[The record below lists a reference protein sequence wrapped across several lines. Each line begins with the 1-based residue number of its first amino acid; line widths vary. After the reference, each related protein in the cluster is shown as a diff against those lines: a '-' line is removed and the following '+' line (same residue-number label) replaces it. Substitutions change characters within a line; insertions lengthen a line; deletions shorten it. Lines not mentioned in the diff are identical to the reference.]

1 MVNIRSFKEEDN
13 ETLLSIERLCPQG
26 NEECAVAVD
35 KGPDITARY
44 ELYDNWEIRVA
55 EEDDTTVGWIGWT
68 VKQGPEQKYVYV
80 AEVMVHPDYRR
91 QGIGVKLLR
100 EAEKAAHEANVS
112 HIYCY
117 IYEPNKASM
126 KLVEKLGYIQE
137 KDVRIIAMS
146 AYKKEHMERE
156 YELARID
163 GKDLPE
169 AVKLIN
175 GYYAGKAH
183 FSPFTAPSFRTY
195 VNRVLGYGLENFLV
209 AKWKGKIVAC
219 GGFWDSSV
227 LMEMTY
233 TKEPIMW
240 KIMANAYG
248 ILRHF
253 ISMPRIPAEG
263 EFFKFHSIVDHAFEP
278 EHALAMEEILD
289 YCNNLMFDT
298 KCEFFGVYTD
308 PDDPILEIV
317 KKFKPLYETM
327 FLYAKTISCRLPDFS
342 SIYVDGRDPIL

>member
-1 MVNIRSFKEEDN
+1 MVNIRSFREEDN

-91 QGIGVKLLR
+91 QGIGVNLLR

-137 KDVRIIAMS
+137 KDVRILAMS

-183 FSPFTAPSFRTY
+183 FSPFSAPSFRTY
-195 VNRVLGYGLENFLV
+195 ANRVLGYGLENFLV

-233 TKEPIMW
+233 TKEPKMW

-298 KCEFFGVYTD
+298 KCEFFGAYTD
-308 PDDPILEIV
+308 PDDPILDIV

-327 FLYAKTISCRLPDFS
+327 YLYAKPISGRLPDFS